1 MRKFRALYK
10 MECAFCRAFYFSW
23 PQTRLSPL
31 VGRTVGG
38 GEETHGGDFVEV
50 IKRGR
55 YREIVISKEKGGAKN
70 FLKKFSPLKIE
81 TNKIFQVYY

>member
-1 MRKFRALYK
+1 MCF
-10 MECAFCRAFYFSW
+10 
-23 PQTRLSPL
+23 LSCL
-31 VGRTVGG
+31 LLLLASDKVVSSGWQDSGG